1 MVTVC
6 GTSRRGTRQKFQFP
20 EAGEKQMKLCPS
32 CNTTYADEKLT
43 HCPADGAQ
51 LSDSNSSEQQ
61 MLTLPSIDLPPPP
74 AEATPSSSPGG
85 ETKLEIFVYRPGAA
99 KVEEG
104 FTADQLPQLL
114 SDKSLLIWV
123 DMEDPTAADDRV
135 LLDIFRLHPLVV
147 EDCRAERHHPKIE
160 EFPGYLY
167 FIMHGVRADTSAQ
180 RFNTIELDG
189 VLGPNYVITYH
200 IDAFRSINNIKQR
213 VRSSPITCQRGPT
226 FLLHQILDQI
236 VDYYTPV
243 LDDFDERIANLEDN
257 IFNLTRPDNSIL
269 EEIMSLKRSVLRLRR
284 ISSKQLD
291 ILYRMSHGQ
300 YVLID
305 EQALPFFRDIYD
317 HLVRVTDLAENY
329 RDLIG
334 GALDAYLSVISNRM
348 NEIMKVLTI
357 FSAVMLP
364 LTFIAGVYGM
374 NFDNIPELHTAN
386 GYFVVWAIMITVAVG
401 MLTFFW
407 RRGWIG
413 TPKPKNKD

>member
-1 MVTVC
+1 M
-6 GTSRRGTRQKFQFP
+6 
-20 EAGEKQMKLCPS
+20 
-32 CNTTYADEKLT
+32 
-43 HCPADGAQ
+43 
-51 LSDSNSSEQQ
+51 
-61 MLTLPSIDLPPPP
+61 
-74 AEATPSSSPGG
+74 
-85 ETKLEIFVYRPGAA
+85 EIFVYRPGA
-99 KVEEG
+99 VEIEED
-104 FTADQLPQLL
+104 FTEKDLPELL
-114 SDKSLLIWV
+114 KDKSLTIWV
-123 DMEDPTAADDRV
+123 DMENPTEDDDKI
-135 LLDIFRLHPLVV
+135 LTDIFGLHPLVV
-147 EDCRAERHHPKIE
+147 EDCRADRHHPKIE
-160 EFPGYLY
+160 EFPDYLY
-167 FIMHGVRADTSAQ
+167 FIMHGVRADTSAE

-189 VLGPNYVITYH
+189 VLGTNYVITYH
-200 IDAFRSINNIKQR
+200 HEMFRSINNMKQR

-236 VDYYTPV
+236 VDFYAPV
-243 LDDFDERIANLEDN
+243 LDDFDERISNLEDN
-257 IFNLTRPDNSIL
+257 IFGLKHPDNSIL

-300 YVLID
+300 YALID

-317 HLVRVTDLAENY
+317 HLVRVTDLAESY

-374 NFDNIPELHTAN
+374 NFDDIPELHTRY
-386 GYFVVWAIMITVAVG
+386 GYFVVWIVMVTIASG
-401 MLTFFW
+401 MLFFFW

-413 TPKPKNKD
+413 NQRVKDKD